1 MQSVKPSAG
10 TRGAPDAL
18 RKRLHEMERLIE
30 QDRRVFEEWKRNNPP
45 GASNFPVPRE
55 KKPEKR

>member
-1 MQSVKPSAG
+1 MSE
-10 TRGAPDAL
+10 TRDVIRGSNLDAL

-30 QDRRVFEEWKRNNPP
+30 QDRRVFEKWKRNKPP